1 MLEVDDSAAAMME
14 RGFPATFIAYQR
26 LPRASGGDTRDLDA
40 LNKCNPTCLLAGAAK
55 FARRDMAY
63 FVGLTTPGVT
73 KSRGRSVEFVAST
86 KSKNVNSR

>member
-26 LPRASGGDTRDLDA
+26 LPRARGGDTRDLDA
-40 LNKCNPTCLLAGAAK
+40 LNKCNPTCLLAGEAK

-63 FVGLTTPGVT
+63 FVGLATPGL
-73 KSRGRSVEFVAST
+73 RSHAADPL
-86 KSKNVNSR
+86 NSSHQPNRKM